1 MSTTRTEASPSRRQR
16 ATEAGSRPSPFA
28 TLRRGVQRTGAA
40 IMRMLRSI
48 ARVLAPFFALVRAVL
63 RPFVSFVSLAGW
75 LVIGVTATS
84 LIAGFALGWQELT
97 VLGFALL
104 AALGVCGLYLIGRST
119 YAVEIEL
126 NPSRVVVGG
135 RAMGQLVVRNDGA
148 KPLLPA
154 VMELPVGGA
163 VAEFGIPGLKPGEVH
178 DELFAVP
185 TERRAVIEA
194 GPARSVR
201 GDHLGLL
208 RRVVDWTGVVDLFVH
223 PRTTPLTPSAAGL
236 VRDLEG
242 QVTAKITNND
252 LAFHALRPYEPGD
265 DRRYVHWRTSART
278 GQLMVRQFNE
288 TRRSQLTMVLAE
300 DAGAYGDADE
310 FELAVSIT
318 ASIATQVIRDGTQI
332 SVVAESRALR
342 THAPTALLDD
352 SCRVELRPSRFASPR
367 EFVRTV
373 TRRLPPPSVLIV
385 VAGSTWSTVDFRSI
399 QLLMPSDTTMLGVVV
414 SRGASPAIAMVSGVA
429 ILTIGVLSDL
439 PKVLRRVQS

>member
-1 MSTTRTEASPSRRQR
+1 VCA
-16 ATEAGSRPSPFA
+16 
-28 TLRRGVQRTGAA
+28 VY
-40 IMRMLRSI
+40 
-48 ARVLAPFFALVRAVL
+48 LV
-63 RPFVSFVSLAGW
+63 
-75 LVIGVTATS
+75 
-84 LIAGFALGWQELT
+84 
-97 VLGFALL
+97 
-104 AALGVCGLYLIGRST
+104 GRST
-119 YAVEIEL
+119 YAVDIEL
-126 NPSRVVVGG
+126 NPSRVVVGE
-135 RAMGQLVVRNDGA
+135 RAMGQLRVRNDGA
-148 KPLLPA
+148 KALLPA

-163 VAEFGIPGLKPGEVH
+163 IAEFGIPGLKPGEEH

-208 RRVVDWTGVVDLFVH
+208 RRVVDWTELVDLFVH
-223 PRTTPLTPSAAGL
+223 PRTAPLAPSAAGL

-242 QVTAKITNND
+242 QVTKKITNND

-288 TRRSQLTMVLAE
+288 TRRSQLTMVLVE
-300 DAGAYGDADE
+300 DTAAYADAAE
-310 FELAVSIT
+310 FELAVSMT

-352 SCRVELRPSRFASPR
+352 SCRVDMRPSSFASPR
-367 EFVRTV
+367 ALVRTV

-385 VAGSTWSTVDFRSI
+385 IAGSSWTTAEFRSI
-399 QLLMPSDTTMLGVVV
+399 QLLMPSDTTMIGIIA
-414 SRGASPAIAMVSGVA
+414 SRGASPGMAMVAGVS
-429 ILTIGVLSDL
+429 ILTIGLLSEL
-439 PKVLRRVQS
+439 PKVLRRVQP

>member
-1 MSTTRTEASPSRRQR
+1 MSATAEAPSRRRQR
-16 ATEAGSRPSPFA
+16 TTEAGARPNPVA

-40 IMRMLRSI
+40 LSRMLRSA
-48 ARVLAPFFALVRAVL
+48 ARVVAPFFVLVRAVL
-63 RPFVSFVSLAGW
+63 RPYVSIVSRAGW
-75 LVIGVTATS
+75 LVVGVALS
-84 LIAGFALGWQELT
+84 ALVAGFALGWHELT
-97 VLGFALL
+97 ALAFALL
-104 AALGVCGLYLIGRST
+104 AMLAVCAVYLVGRST

-135 RAMGQLVVRNDGA
+135 RAMGQLTVTNNGP

-163 VAEFGIPGLKPGEVH
+163 IAEFGIPGLKPGEVH

-208 RRVVDWTGVVDLFVH
+208 RRVIDWTDAVDLFVH
-223 PRTTPLTPSAAGL
+223 PRTTPMNPSAAGL

-288 TRRSQLTMVLAE
+288 TRRSQLTMVLSE
-300 DAGAYGDADE
+300 DTASYADADE

-318 ASIATQVIRDGTQI
+318 ASVAAQVIRDGTQI
-332 SVVAESRALR
+332 SVVAESRTLR

-352 SCRVELRPSRFASPR
+352 SCRVDLRSSRFTSPR
-367 EFVRTV
+367 DFVRTV

-385 VAGSTWSTVDFRSI
+385 VAGSSWTTADFRSV
-399 QLLMPSDTTMLGVVV
+399 QLLMPTDTTMLGVIV
-414 SRGASPAIAMVSGVA
+414 SRGAAPSIAMVSGVA

-439 PKVLRRVQS
+439 PKVMRRVQP

>member
-1 MSTTRTEASPSRRQR
+1 MSATNEATPTRRLRKAEATTRPRL
-16 ATEAGSRPSPFA
+16 GS
-28 TLRRGVQRTGAA
+28 TLRRGVQRTVAA
-40 IMRMLRSI
+40 VARALLSGLRVI
-48 ARVLAPFFALVRAVL
+48 APFFALVRVFF
-63 RPFVSFVSLAGW
+63 RPALSLVSAAGW
-75 LVIGVTATS
+75 LVIAVALTS
-84 LIAGFALGWQELT
+84 LISGFALGWQELT
-97 VLGFALL
+97 VLAFALIASL
-104 AALGVCGLYLIGRST
+104 AACGAYLIGRST
-119 YAVEIEL
+119 YAVDIEL
-126 NPSRVVVGG
+126 NPSRVVVGE
-135 RAMGQLVVRNDGA
+135 RAMGQLTVRNDGPKA
-148 KPLLPA
+148 LLPA

-208 RRVVDWTGVVDLFVH
+208 RRVVDWTGPVDLYVH
-223 PRTTPLTPSAAGL
+223 PRTTPLAPSAAGL

-242 QVTAKITNND
+242 QVTSKITNND
-252 LAFHALRPYEPGD
+252 LAFHALRQYVPGD

-288 TRRSQLTMVLAE
+288 TRRSQLTMVLSENSASYSDAE
-300 DAGAYGDADE
+300 E
-310 FELAVSIT
+310 FELAVGVT

-332 SVVAESRALR
+332 SVVAESRTLR

-352 SCRVELRPSRFASPR
+352 SCRVALQPSRFPSPR
-367 EFVRTV
+367 DFVRSV

-385 VAGSTWSTVDFRSI
+385 VAGSAWTPSDFRGI

-414 SRGASPAIAMVSGVA
+414 SRGATPAIARVSGVS

-439 PKVLRRVQS
+439 PKVIRRVQS

>member
-1 MSTTRTEASPSRRQR
+1 
-16 ATEAGSRPSPFA
+16 
-28 TLRRGVQRTGAA
+28 
-40 IMRMLRSI
+40 MRMLRSVL
-48 ARVLAPFFALVRAVL
+48 RVVAPLLVLVREVL
-63 RPFVSFVSLAGW
+63 RPLVSFISLSGW
-75 LVIGVTATS
+75 LVLCVAILALAT
-84 LIAGFALGWQELT
+84 GFALGWQELT
-97 VLGFALL
+97 VLGFALI
-104 AALGVCGLYLIGRST
+104 AALAVCALYLVGRST
-119 YAVEIEL
+119 YAVDIEL
-126 NPSRVVVGG
+126 NPSRVVVGE
-135 RAMGQLVVRNDGA
+135 RAMGQLRVRNNGT
-148 KPLLPA
+148 KNLLPA

-163 VAEFGIPGLKPGEVH
+163 VAEFGIPGLKPGEEH
-178 DELFAVP
+178 DELFTVP

-208 RRVVDWTGVVDLFVH
+208 RRVVDWTGLVDLFVH
-223 PRTTPLTPSAAGL
+223 PRTAPLAPSAAGL

-242 QVTAKITNND
+242 QVTKKITNND

-300 DAGAYGDADE
+300 DTAAYADPAE
-310 FELAVSIT
+310 FELAVSMT

-352 SCRVELRPSRFASPR
+352 SCRVDLRPSSFASPR
-367 EFVRTV
+367 AFVRTV

-385 VAGSTWSTVDFRSI
+385 IAGSAWTTTDFRSI
-399 QLLMPSDTTMLGVVV
+399 QLLMPSDTTMIGIIA
-414 SRGASPAIAMVSGVA
+414 SRGASPGMAMVAGVS
-429 ILTIGVLSDL
+429 ILTIGTLGDL
-439 PKVLRRVQS
+439 PKVLRRVQP

>member
-1 MSTTRTEASPSRRQR
+1 MSTSTEAPSKRRQTSSADGVLPGALR
-16 ATEAGSRPSPFA
+16 
-28 TLRRGVQRTGAA
+28 TLRRGLQRVGAS
-40 IMRMLRSI
+40 LHRSL
-48 ARVLAPFFALVRAVL
+48 AAVGRVLAPLTALIRALL
-63 RPFVSFVSLAGW
+63 RPLVAFISVAGW
-75 LVIGVTATS
+75 LVIGSMVVS
-84 LIAGFALGWQELT
+84 LGVGFLLGWQELT
-97 VLGFALL
+97 VLGLALL
-104 AALGVCGLYLIGRST
+104 AMLVACALYLIGRST
-119 YAVEIEL
+119 YAVDIEL

-135 RAMGQLVVRNDGA
+135 RAMGQLTVRNAGTRG
-148 KPLLPA
+148 LLPA

-185 TERRAVIEA
+185 TECRAVIEA

-208 RRVVDWTGVVDLFVH
+208 RRVIDWTGVVDLYVH
-223 PRTTPLTPSAAGL
+223 PRTTPLSPSAAGL

-278 GQLMVRQFNE
+278 GELMVRQFNE
-288 TRRSQLTMVLAE
+288 TRRSQLTMVLSE
-300 DAGAYGDADE
+300 DAAAYADPEE

-332 SVVAESRALR
+332 SVVAESRLLR
-342 THAPTALLDD
+342 THAPTAFLDD
-352 SCRVELRPSRFASPR
+352 SCRIDLRPSRFASPR
-367 EFVRTV
+367 DFVRTV

-385 VAGSTWSTVDFRSI
+385 TAGSAWSAADFRAI
-399 QLLMPSDTTMLGVVV
+399 QLLMPSDTTMIGIIVQ
-414 SRGASPAIAMVSGVA
+414 RGATPALGIVSGVTIA
-429 ILTIGVLSDL
+429 TIGVLSDL
-439 PKVLRRVQS
+439 PKVLRRVQP

>member
-1 MSTTRTEASPSRRQR
+1 M
-16 ATEAGSRPSPFA
+16 G
-28 TLRRGVQRTGAA
+28 
-40 IMRMLRSI
+40 
-48 ARVLAPFFALVRAVL
+48 RVLAPLGLLLRAMLRPLVSFISPAGALVIVVMGVA
-63 RPFVSFVSLAGW
+63 LA
-75 LVIGVTATS
+75 
-84 LIAGFALGWQELT
+84 AGFLLGWQELT
-97 VLGFALL
+97 VLGLAL
-104 AALGVCGLYLIGRST
+104 AAMLAVSALYLVGRST

-135 RAMGQLVVRNDGA
+135 RAMGQLTVRNDGSRA
-148 KPLLPA
+148 LLPA

-163 VAEFGIPGLKPGEVH
+163 VAEFGIPGLKPGEMH

-208 RRVVDWTGVVDLFVH
+208 RRVVDWTGVVDLYVH
-223 PRTTPLTPSAAGL
+223 PRTTPLSPSAAGL

-288 TRRSQLTMVLAE
+288 TRRSQLTMVLSE
-300 DAGAYGDADE
+300 DASAYADAEE

-332 SVVAESRALR
+332 SVVAESRLLR

-352 SCRVELRPSRFASPR
+352 ACRVDLRASRFASPR
-367 EFVRTV
+367 DFVRTV

-385 VAGSTWSTVDFRSI
+385 TAGSSWSAADFRAI
-399 QLLMPSDTTMLGVVV
+399 QLLMPSDTTMIGIIAD
-414 SRGASPAIAMVSGVA
+414 RGASPALGIVSGV
-429 ILTIGVLSDL
+429 TIATLGVLSDL
-439 PKVLRRVQS
+439 PKVLRRVQP

>member
-1 MSTTRTEASPSRRQR
+1 MSTTPTAAPTGRRAQQR
-16 ATEAGSRPSPFA
+16 DAGPRPGALATV
-28 TLRRGVQRTGAA
+28 RRGFERTGASVARA
-40 IMRMLRSI
+40 IRSLVRI
-48 ARVLAPFFALVRAVL
+48 IAPFFRLVGEVL
-63 RPFVSFVSLAGW
+63 RPFVSFVSAAGW
-75 LVIGVTATS
+75 LVVIVTGGA
-84 LIAGFALGWQELT
+84 LIVGFALGWQELI

-104 AALGVCGLYLIGRST
+104 SALAVCAAYLVGRST
-119 YAVEIEL
+119 YAVTIEL

-135 RAMGQLVVRNDGA
+135 RAMGQLLVRNAGA
-148 KPLLPA
+148 KSLLPA

-163 VAEFGIPGLKPGEVH
+163 VAEFGIPGLKAGEEH

-208 RRVVDWTGVVDLFVH
+208 RRVVDWTGIVDLYVH

-300 DAGAYGDADE
+300 DSAAYRDQDE

-332 SVVAESRALR
+332 SVVSESRSLR

-352 SCRVELRPSRFASPR
+352 SCRVNLRPTAFASPR
-367 EFVRTV
+367 AFVRSV

-385 VAGSTWSTVDFRSI
+385 VSGSAWSTADFRSI
-399 QLLMPSDTTMLGVVV
+399 QLLMPSDTTMIGVVV
-414 SRGASPAIAMVSGVA
+414 SRGASPSIAMVSGVA
-429 ILTIGVLSDL
+429 ILTIGELSDL
-439 PKVLRRVQS
+439 PKVLRRVQP